1 MIFVNPALL
10 KKLINGKNK
19 LKKTEV
25 IAEIANAHQGS
36 AETAFKLALA
46 SYNSGAD
53 AIKFQIYF
61 AEEMLNKDHDRY
73 EHFKNQSFN
82 HKTWDYLIQR
92 LKKKKIK
99 IYCDIFGVKAFKV
112 ARKNNVDGY
121 KIHSSDLNN
130 IRLLNLI
137 KKTKKKYFFL
147 LEEVH

>member
-1 MIFVNPALL
+1 MVEI
-10 KKLINGKNK
+10 
-19 LKKTEV
+19 
-25 IAEIANAHQGS
+25 IAEIANAHQGNPNIAIRLAKS
-36 AETAFKLALA
+36 AKD
-46 SYNSGAD
+46 SGAD

-61 AEEMLNKDHDRY
+61 AEEMLNKDHKRY

-137 KKTKKKYFFL
+137 KKTKKKIKL
-147 LEEVH
+147 